1 MHIKVENISLASLEL
16 EVHPEHSANL
26 SFNLAATCQSNFPEP
41 NRLIQVMEFDL
52 ARGVTDPPF
61 TFKFTF
67 VSVFQ
72 SEGEGSPTL
81 EEFAKVNA
89 PAYVMPYAR
98 ELVANITSRIGIIP
112 PLMLPP
118 INVFQL
124 IEAVVKKDSE
134 SIPAEPS
141 SKSCEGKP

>member
-52 ARGVTDPPF
+52 ARNVTDPPF

-124 IEAVVKKDSE
+124 IEGPVNPDVG
-134 SIPAEPS
+134 S
-141 SKSCEGKP
+141 SPQTPPQQPTEE